1 MKPHT
6 FIVLACVLPL
16 SACGEGASSGSANR
30 SDAAPRGTFSSGAN
44 NMSAGG
50 APERGELEK
59 LRLDNRSQRPAPPPV
74 PSGAPAGTSASSN
87 VAAERDLQNDTLT
100 GRPATLGSSR

>member
-1 MKPHT
+1 MMKPHT

-16 SACGEGASSGSANR
+16 SACDDAGDMRSNDRSG
-30 SDAAPRGTFSSGAN
+30 APRGTFSSGAN

-59 LRLDNRSQRPAPPPV
+59 LRLDNRSQRPAPPPI
-74 PSGAPAGTSASSN
+74 PSGGAPATSPSGSAT
-87 VAAERDLQNDTLT
+87 AGDRDLQTDTLT
-100 GRPATLGSSR
+100 GRPSTP